1 MKFIR
6 KFGGTIVFGI
16 VAACAVTLVGTTSET
31 YAAEQKASTPKEKT
45 YSYTAQAGDSY
56 TQLVRKAVQTY
67 GIDTKKN
74 IGTARIVA
82 IETKASEQAGWP
94 AVNEGQVVSFSQS
107 LVKTWVDAAMKL
119 SADDVAAWQTY
130 VPYIDF
136 DTRNIGE

>member
-1 MKFIR
+1 MKFIQ
-6 KFGGTIVFGI
+6 KFGGAIVIGVLTAVG
-16 VAACAVTLVGTTSET
+16 VALVGNTGET
-31 YAAEQKASTPKEKT
+31 YAAEQKTSTPKEKT

-67 GIDTKKN
+67 GIDMKKD
-74 IGTARIVA
+74 IGAARIVA
-82 IETKASEQAGWP
+82 IETQASEQAGLP
-94 AVNEGQVVSFSQS
+94 VLNEGQGVSFSQG

-119 SADDVAAWQTY
+119 SAEDVAAWQTY